1 MLLAMKLFGR
11 LFFFFFSRSACNAYR
26 LIHEPGL
33 NVPELFALLVSKS
46 HVSLSVGV

>member
-1 MLLAMKLFGR
+1 MLLAMKLFG
-11 LFFFFFSRSACNAYR
+11 LFFFFFPHSACSEYR

-33 NVPELFALLVSKS
+33 NVRELFALLVSKS

>member
-1 MLLAMKLFGR
+1 MLLAMKLFG
-11 LFFFFFSRSACNAYR
+11 LFFFFPHSACSEYR

-33 NVPELFALLVSKS
+33 NVRELFALLVSKS